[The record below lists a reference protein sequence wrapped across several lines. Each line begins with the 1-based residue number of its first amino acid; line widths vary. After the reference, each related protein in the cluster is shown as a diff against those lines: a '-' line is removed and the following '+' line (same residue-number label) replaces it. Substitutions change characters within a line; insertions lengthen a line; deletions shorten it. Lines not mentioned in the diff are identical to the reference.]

1 MRSRV
6 LMGEVVYAVQDAP
19 LAAVGLSL
27 VQKVSDTPWHL
38 PALGLTEPLQPPA
51 VGKLERVVVQRLQD
65 EYRCVPVHPDST
77 VQYARPNRHRKK
89 QLSWTVKP
97 CVMLHYCRVAS
108 AWFMWWCAVCC
119 VHASCVLHVTGSV
132 GRDAAHA
139 SLRHT
144 AAKERI
150 AFVPSADLKYMP
162 GLVEADEGVQQR
174 PHVLH
179 THMHVV
185 QRLHRCEERRI
196 VDTPCPHARDDGGP
210 LTHSFTPTSLRRT
223 R

>member
-1 MRSRV
+1 MCTCSPRQY
-6 LMGEVVYAVQDAP
+6 GAVRAP
-19 LAAVGLSL
+19 QQAPKEAAQLDSQALRHAALLS
-27 VQKVSDTPWHL
+27 S
-38 PALGLTEPLQPPA
+38 
-51 VGKLERVVVQRLQD
+51 
-65 EYRCVPVHPDST
+65 
-77 VQYARPNRHRKK
+77 
-89 QLSWTVKP
+89 
-97 CVMLHYCRVAS
+97 S

>member
-97 CVMLHYCRVAS
+97 CVMLHYCRVARGS
-108 AWFMWWCAVCC
+108 CGGVQCAVCMHRVC
-119 VHASCVLHVTGSV
+119 CMSRALSDEMQRMPVYSTQQQRRG
-132 GRDAAHA
+132 
-139 SLRHT
+139 LRSYPAPTSSTCLGLWKRMREYSSGPMFSTPICMSYRGCT
-144 AAKERI
+144 AARNAE
-150 AFVPSADLKYMP
+150 S
-162 GLVEADEGVQQR
+162 
-174 PHVLH
+174 
-179 THMHVV
+179 
-185 QRLHRCEERRI
+185 
-196 VDTPCPHARDDGGP
+196 
-210 LTHSFTPTSLRRT
+210 
-223 R
+223 